1 VSGNVLINEKAD
13 RLSSYIVWDYAE
25 GQNSYY
31 RSMLVDLTQP
41 PDKVS
46 DLLLFSGLLMRPEH
60 NETKAKTE
68 TRECE
73 MKTETETESKNN
85 ETETSIVQSSQFSCT

>member
-1 VSGNVLINEKAD
+1 LINEKAD

-25 GQNSYY
+25 GHDSYY

-46 DLLLFSGLLMRPEH
+46 DLLSFSGLLKRPEH
-60 NETKAKTE
+60 SETKAKTE

-73 MKTETETESKNN
+73 IKTKKLL
-85 ETETSIVQSSQFSCT
+85 

>member
-1 VSGNVLINEKAD
+1 MSGNVLINEKAD

-25 GQNSYY
+25 GHDSYY

-46 DLLLFSGLLMRPEH
+46 DFTVILSLLVRPEH
-60 NETKAKTE
+60 SETKTE
-68 TRECE
+68 AE
-73 MKTETETESKNN
+73 NN
-85 ETETSIVQSSQFSCT
+85 ETETSIVQ